1 MNRASPWKLVATAV
15 ALVLVTSLII
25 ATVAWTTADM
35 RWADI
40 QWTVE
45 APTPDPMK
53 AATVRMGA
61 VASQAVAM
69 SPPPP
74 YAVAACQR
82 QASQHQPDGK
92 PPEALKAG
100 IIGSTSLQ
108 PHDERYREA
117 YARCMRSRGYSS

>member
-1 MNRASPWKLVATAV
+1 MNAANPWKLVATAV

-40 QWTVE
+40 RWTVE
-45 APTPDPMK
+45 APANEPMK
-53 AATVRMGA
+53 AATVRMGV

-74 YAVAACQR
+74 YVVNACRR
-82 QASQHQPDGK
+82 QARQRPSDAA
-92 PPEALKAG
+92 PEAVKAG
-100 IIGSTSLQ
+100 ILGSGPAPQ
-108 PHDERYREA
+108 FDERYREA
-117 YARCMRSRGYSS
+117 YARCMRSRGYSG

>member
-1 MNRASPWKLVATAV
+1 MNSANPWKLVATAV

-25 ATVAWTTADM
+25 ATIAWTTAEIQ
-35 RWADI
+35 WADV
-40 QWTVE
+40 QWTIE
-45 APTPDPMK
+45 APATEPMK

-74 YAVAACQR
+74 YAVTACHR
-82 QASQHQPDGK
+82 QASQGQTDVK

-100 IIGSTSLQ
+100 ILGGVPVQ
-108 PHDERYREA
+108 RPDERYSEA